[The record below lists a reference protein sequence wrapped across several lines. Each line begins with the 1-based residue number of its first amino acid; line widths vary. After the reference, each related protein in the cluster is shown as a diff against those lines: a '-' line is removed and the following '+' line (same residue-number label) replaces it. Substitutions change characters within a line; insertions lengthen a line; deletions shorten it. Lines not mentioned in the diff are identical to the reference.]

1 MKLLNSLL
9 VQTLL
14 DIIKL
19 MDSSGAKSPDEKFI
33 RKTIRNTLRSLK
45 TKWPT

>member
-19 MDSSGAKSPDEKFI
+19 MDRDGARRPDEKFI
-33 RKTIRNTLRSLK
+33 RKTIRNTLRFLK
-45 TKWPT
+45 TKEHG